1 MKRIFFVMYLVLF
14 LSSCEDDINSPDYN
28 DNDVLG
34 CPDPVA
40 CNFDPF
46 VDINDGSCIYGL
58 PDSIECLAF
67 DDCELNGDNTWINH
81 TCLDSNDLPFLNWDG
96 YESNC
101 GYVYQN
107 GGYIYQQAVNDG
119 EPCDNLIESACDDAC
134 TWNSDSQ
141 ECELAYI
148 CENEDGSALDGWDS
162 ESPTAQ
168 SDCINTS
175 ICINSLGE
183 SLDSWNFGS
192 ETENDCNNAFIYT
205 PGSCTL
211 EDSED
216 DNNSDDGG
224 TESDGTDGGDT
235 DDGGSDS

>member
-1 MKRIFFVMYLVLF
+1 MYLVLF

-28 DNDVLG
+28 DNDLLG

-58 PDSIECLAF
+58 PDSSECLAF
-67 DDCELNGDNTWINH
+67 DECQLNSDNTWNDH
-81 TCLDSNDLPFLNWDG
+81 ECLDSIGEPYSNWDG
-96 YESNC
+96 YESSC

-107 GGYIYQQAVNDG
+107 GGYIYQQAVNGG

-148 CENEDGSALDGWDS
+148 CENGDGSALDGWDS
-162 ESPTAQ
+162 QSPTAQ
-168 SDCINTS
+168 TDCTNTS

-183 SLDSWNFGS
+183 SLDSWNSDSGI
-192 ETENDCNNAFIYT
+192 EDDCNNAFIYI
-205 PGSCTL
+205 PGSCAPIN
-211 EDSED
+211 SEVNSD
-216 DNNSDDGG
+216 SDDG
-224 TESDGTDGGDT
+224 GTDGGDT